1 MYSSKILLTL
11 ACYTFSDGPWR
22 DTLCRFGYDPR
33 KDPEARFHQRIYFRN
48 VNHPVVRASVLTRR
62 QESRSA
68 IIESQTEKRTSGDEG
83 SNATS
88 HIFDGM
94 HPSRE
99 SATFQLCDITDPMLK
114 EMIEDEDA
122 VRDECNE
129 RDGWYTTHAIERIK
143 IVLRHK
149 YFSLLDGH
157 RATDEECNA
166 ILESG
171 SLGGTEEN
179 TKMVYRDV
187 RRLRRGK
194 HNMAKGAQRPE
205 DAAAIRLRAKLD
217 SNARAA
223 GGTSSGV

>member
-1 MYSSKILLTL
+1 
-11 ACYTFSDGPWR
+11 
-22 DTLCRFGYDPR
+22 
-33 KDPEARFHQRIYFRN
+33 

-62 QESRSA
+62 QEARSA
-68 IIESQTEKRTSGDEG
+68 IIDSNTEKRTSGGEEG
-83 SNATS
+83 DNTKS
-88 HIFDGM
+88 HIFDGI

-157 RATDEECNA
+157 RATDEDCKTL
-166 ILESG
+166 LESG
-171 SLGGTEEN
+171 SMGGSEN
-179 TKMVYRDV
+179 NTRMVYRDIRRV
-187 RRLRRGK
+187 RPGK

-217 SNARAA
+217 SNARA
-223 GGTSSGV
+223 GGT

>member
-33 KDPEARFHQRIYFRN
+33 KDPEARLFVYFLVRFIVTHHTIWVIHSHQRIYFRN

-122 VRDECNE
+122 VRDECN
-129 RDGWYTTHAIERIK
+129 
-143 IVLRHK
+143 
-149 YFSLLDGH
+149 
-157 RATDEECNA
+157 
-166 ILESG
+166 
-171 SLGGTEEN
+171 
-179 TKMVYRDV
+179 V
-187 RRLRRGK
+187 RVSRYIHITL
-194 HNMAKGAQRPE
+194 
-205 DAAAIRLRAKLD
+205 
-217 SNARAA
+217 
-223 GGTSSGV
+223 V

>member
-1 MYSSKILLTL
+1 MCVFPGTFILPSSKISSLLT
-11 ACYTFSDGPWR
+11 
-22 DTLCRFGYDPR
+22 
-33 KDPEARFHQRIYFRN
+33 Q
-48 VNHPVVRASVLTRR
+48 
-62 QESRSA
+62 
-68 IIESQTEKRTSGDEG
+68 
-83 SNATS
+83 
-88 HIFDGM
+88 
-94 HPSRE
+94 
-99 SATFQLCDITDPMLK
+99 
-114 EMIEDEDA
+114 
-122 VRDECNE
+122 E

-205 DAAAIRLRAKLD
+205 DAAVCFAVH
-217 SNARAA
+217 STHN
-223 GGTSSGV
+223 